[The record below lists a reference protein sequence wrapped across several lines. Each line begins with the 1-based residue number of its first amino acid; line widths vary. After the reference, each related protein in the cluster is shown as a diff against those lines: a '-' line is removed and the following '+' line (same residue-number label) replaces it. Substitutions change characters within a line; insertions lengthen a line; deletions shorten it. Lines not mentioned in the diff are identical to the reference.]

1 MKDEDIT
8 DKGSNGYCKPVDT
21 IRIATVDLFSEPE
34 FTEAAERIFGDAAR
48 KVIMEAH
55 VGRKEMQRIAGLRK
69 SLPPPP
75 RLRIGAFD
83 GDRLIGWTSGWHEP
97 GGVFYVT
104 NSAVRPE
111 YRRQGI
117 YTRLARAIT
126 DEAAQRGCHTV
137 YSKHIATNNAVLIAK
152 LRLGFVIT
160 GMEFSEE
167 LGLLV
172 RLSHAVSP
180 GRSRLFAERTGP
192 LKAPE

>member
-1 MKDEDIT
+1 MKDKSIEEDRNDT
-8 DKGSNGYCKPVDT
+8 DT
-21 IRIATVDLFSEPE
+21 IRVAIVELFSEPE

-48 KVIMEAH
+48 KVLMEAH
-55 VGRKEMQRIAGLRK
+55 VGSKEMQRIAALRK

-83 GDRLIGWTSGWHEP
+83 GDRLVGWTSGWHEP

-104 NSAVRPE
+104 NSAVLPE

-126 DEAAQRGCHTV
+126 EEAALRGCHSV

-172 RLSHAVSP
+172 RLSYAVSP
-180 GRSRLFAERTGP
+180 GRSRLFAERTSP

>member
-1 MKDEDIT
+1 MN
-8 DKGSNGYCKPVDT
+8 DKGINEHHERRDT
-21 IRIATVDLFSEPE
+21 IHVTAVDLFSEPE
-34 FTEAAERIFGDAAR
+34 FTEAAERIFGDGAR
-48 KVIMEAH
+48 KVLMETH
-55 VGRKEMQRIAGLRK
+55 VGSEEMKRIAALRT
-69 SLPPPP
+69 SLPPPA

-83 GDRLIGWTSGWHEP
+83 ADRLVGWTSGWHEP

-104 NSAVRPE
+104 NSAVLPE
-111 YRRQGI
+111 YRRRGI

-126 DEAAQRGCHTV
+126 EEAALRGCHTV
-137 YSKHIATNNAVLIAK
+137 YSKHIATNNAVIIAK

-172 RLSHAVSP
+172 RLSYAVSP
-180 GRSRLFAERTGP
+180 GRARLFKERTSP